1 MPGNGWSPGIV
12 PFGAD
17 ETAYLVV
24 DSFSNGTVYRE
35 TEIENADALKIVQS
49 RDDRKSFFYLDPPY
63 FNASVNVLS
72 AGGVKAR
79 MPPVWRKGTVDLG
92 SASSRRRVCT

>member
-1 MPGNGWSPGIV
+1 MPRNGWSPGIV

-35 TEIENADALKIVQS
+35 TEIGFIAPL
-49 RDDRKSFFYLDPPY
+49 
-63 FNASVNVLS
+63 
-72 AGGVKAR
+72 
-79 MPPVWRKGTVDLG
+79 VDCSEFLLG
-92 SASSRRRVCT
+92 FCND